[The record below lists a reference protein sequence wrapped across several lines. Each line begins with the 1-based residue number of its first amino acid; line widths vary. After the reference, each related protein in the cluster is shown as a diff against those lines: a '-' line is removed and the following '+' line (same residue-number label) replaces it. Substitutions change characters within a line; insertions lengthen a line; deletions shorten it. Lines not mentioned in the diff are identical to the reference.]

1 LPRSFSNNQI
11 DPRIAMRAAVKRP
24 AAAFDRGDSSRASVS
39 GAGTSAAAER
49 KSAASSRSQSG
60 AGRTGMVMRQFGKH
74 ADVKIS
80 ALGMGGHHLGAA
92 KDEATAIALVHEAL
106 DGGITF
112 FDNCWEYHRGKSE
125 NWMGKGLKG
134 RRNEAFLMT
143 KVCTH
148 GRDGSLA
155 TQMLEQSLNRLQTD
169 HLDLWQAH
177 GVSFENDPELFM
189 RKGGAA
195 EVMLAAQKAGKVRF
209 LGFTGHKD
217 PGMHLAMLATGFPF
231 DAVQMPLNPFDAT
244 FRSFETQ
251 VLPELNRRG
260 IAALGMKPM
269 SGHGEPIQGGAVSAE
284 ELLRYAMSLPVTVT
298 ITGMEKPEIL
308 RQNLSIAQN
317 FTPMSAAEMQALR
330 ERVKPVAADGHF
342 ELYKVSIK
350 FDNPEARIAHGF
362 PIDDQSD
369 EVKEWIKEVQNE
381 GHPYPAIPEP

>member
-1 LPRSFSNNQI
+1 MKPPS
-11 DPRIAMRAAVKRP
+11 KP
-24 AAAFDRGDSSRASVS
+24 AAKIS
-39 GAGTSAAAER
+39 GSNQSATNPAIPL
-49 KSAASSRSQSG
+49 
-60 AGRTGMVMRQFGKH
+60 RQFGKH
-74 ADVKIS
+74 ESVKIS

-92 KDEATAIALVHEAL
+92 KDESTAIALVHEAL

-125 NWMGKGLKG
+125 NWMGQGLKG
-134 RRNEAFLMT
+134 RRDKAFLMT

-148 GRDGSLA
+148 GRDGALA

-177 GVSFENDPELFM
+177 GVSFENDPALFI
-189 RKGGAA
+189 RPGGAA
-195 EVMLAAQKAGKVRF
+195 EAMLKAQKDGKVRF

-217 PGMHLAMLATGFPF
+217 PNMHLAMLATGFPF
-231 DAVQMPLNPFDAT
+231 DAVQMPLNPFDST

-269 SGHGEPIQGGAVSAE
+269 SGHGEPIQNGAATAE

-298 ITGMEKPEIL
+298 ITGMEKPDIL
-308 RQNLSIAQN
+308 RQNLRIAQN
-317 FTPMSAAEMQALR
+317 FTPMSAAEMQTLR
-330 ERVKPVAADGHF
+330 DRCKPVAADGHL
-342 ELYKVSIK
+342 ELYKVSLK

-362 PIDDQSD
+362 PIDQQSD
-369 EVKEWIKEVQNE
+369 EVKEWLLEVQNE
-381 GHPYPAIPEP
+381 GHAYPVIPEP

>member
-1 LPRSFSNNQI
+1 
-11 DPRIAMRAAVKRP
+11 VKPFRKP
-24 AAAFDRGDSSRASVS
+24 AAKIVGANQSATTS
-39 GAGTSAAAER
+39 GIPL
-49 KSAASSRSQSG
+49 
-60 AGRTGMVMRQFGKH
+60 RQFGKH
-74 ADVKIS
+74 EGVKIS

-125 NWMGKGLKG
+125 NWMGQGLKG
-134 RRNEAFLMT
+134 RRDQAFLMT

-148 GRDGSLA
+148 GRDGALA

-177 GVSFENDPELFM
+177 GVSFENDPALFI
-189 RKGGAA
+189 RPGGAA
-195 EVMLAAQKAGKVRF
+195 EAMLAAQKAGKVRF

-269 SGHGEPIQGGAVSAE
+269 SGHGEPIQNGAVTAE

-298 ITGMEKPEIL
+298 ITGMEKPDIL
-308 RQNLSIAQN
+308 RQNLRIARN
-317 FTPMSAAEMQALR
+317 FTPMSAAEMQTLR
-330 ERVKPVAADGHF
+330 DRCRPVAADGHF
-342 ELYKVSIK
+342 ELYKMSIK
-350 FDNPEARIAHGF
+350 FDNPEARLAHGF
-362 PIDDQSD
+362 PIDQQSD
-369 EVKEWIKEVQNE
+369 EVKEWLLETQND
-381 GHPYPAIPEP
+381 GHAYPVIPEP